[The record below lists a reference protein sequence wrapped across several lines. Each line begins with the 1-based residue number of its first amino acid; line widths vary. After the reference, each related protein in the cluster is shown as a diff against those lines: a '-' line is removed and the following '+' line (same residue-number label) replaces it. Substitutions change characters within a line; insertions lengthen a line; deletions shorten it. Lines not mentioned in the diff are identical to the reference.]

1 MIELF
6 QSIFAP
12 PRHLILVLAALWV
25 GLALAEKRTERHHVS
40 KESLNNLVFFSLM
53 AYLAGGRLI
62 YALLHLPAFVQS
74 PSSLI
79 SLNLDLFDPLAGL
92 LMAVAAGWM
101 YASRHNLH
109 IRSTL
114 DALTPFAAALAVGV
128 ALSHLAAGTA
138 FGRPTDSSW
147 GVELWGAVRHPSQ
160 IYQLAASLLIFCL
173 IWFRKTLSPPGMLFL
188 IFTALTA
195 AARLFLEGFRGD
207 STLVMG
213 GWRVAQVIAWIVLAT
228 ALFVSE
234 RLLREARDSGI

>member
-138 FGRPTDSSW
+138 FGRPTDSPW